1 MTKDC
6 YEFGPFCFDARKQT
20 LTRDGEPIRLK
31 AKACDLLKV
40 LLEHHGEA
48 LDKERLMTLLWPD
61 TVVEE
66 NNLTVH
72 MTALRKALG
81 ERPNDNRYIVTIPGR
96 GYRFVAE
103 VQSPAAMPLATE
115 ADAEAVT
122 PAKDELTRIPRTKPR
137 RLIRFGAL
145 AMGVVALVGGVIYW
159 LKPRPQPVEPTPA
172 LPTIK
177 SLAVLPFRSLT
188 PKPGEDY
195 IGVGIADVMITRL
208 SNLSQLVVRPTS
220 SVLAFSGQDAVEA
233 GQLLKVDLVLD
244 GSIQRQGDRMR
255 VTVRL
260 LRVSDGQ
267 ALMAMQCDEKCAD
280 LFALQ
285 DAISNQVTE
294 ALALQLTGDERQRL
308 MKNYTGN
315 AAAYQEYLKGRFHT
329 LQYTPDGF
337 KNAIVHLNNAIR
349 LDPTYA
355 LAYAGLADAYTAAS
369 DWLLP
374 PREALGKARAAA
386 QKALALDDTLAE
398 AHAALGHVKLHR
410 SEPDAESEL
419 QRALQLNPNSVAA
432 MLWYGEYFMAKD
444 LTKGLAILHQAQR
457 LDPLSPVI
465 GSFITASYALARQP
479 DGALTEARK
488 TVALDPNDAFA
499 RGLLAEAYDAEGDY
513 AAAISEAE
521 KLRQLVINPQQ
532 LGTLGRDYV
541 LVGKPDEARRVLA
554 EMDRLA
560 QRQYVSPYDR
570 AIIYATLGDKD
581 QAFAWLNK
589 AYDDQSE
596 WIGWLQADYRLDSL
610 HGDPRFDDLVRRVGL
625 SS

>member
-1 MTKDC
+1 MIKDC
-6 YEFGPFCFDARKQT
+6 YEFGPFRFDAGKQT
-20 LTRDGEPIRLK
+20 LTREGEPIRLK
-31 AKACDLLKV
+31 AKACELLKV
-40 LLEHHGEA
+40 LLAHHGEA

-61 TVVEE
+61 TAVEE

-81 ERPNDNRYIVTIPGR
+81 ERPNDRRYIVTIPGR

-103 VQSPAAMPLATE
+103 VRVSASP
-115 ADAEAVT
+115 EAVA
-122 PAKDELTRIPRTKPR
+122 PAPKAEPRPTHEPRPR
-137 RLIRFGAL
+137 RLLRFGAVAAL
-145 AMGVVALVGGVIYW
+145 SAALVVGAIYW
-159 LKPRPQPVEPTPA
+159 LKARPRPVEPPPA
-172 LPTIK
+172 PPAIK
-177 SLAVLPFRSLT
+177 SLAVLPFKTLT
-188 PKPGEDY
+188 PQAGEDY
-195 IGVGIADVMITRL
+195 LGVGLADVMITRL

-233 GQLLKVDLVLD
+233 GQLLKVDSVLD
-244 GSIQRQGDRMR
+244 GSIQKQGDRMR

-267 ALMAMQCDEKCAD
+267 PLMAMQCDEKCAD

-294 ALALQLTGDERQRL
+294 ALALQLTGDEQQRL

-315 AAAYQEYLKGRFHT
+315 AAAYQEYFKGRFHT

-374 PREALGKARAAA
+374 PREALGKARVAA

-432 MLWYGEYFMAKD
+432 RLWYGEYFMAKD
-444 LTKGLAILHQAQR
+444 LTKGLAILRQAQR

-479 DGALTEARK
+479 DEALAEARK

-532 LGTLGRDYV
+532 LGTLGRDYA
-541 LVGKPDEARRVLA
+541 LVGKPAEARRVLE

-560 QRQYVSPYDR
+560 QKQYVSPYDR
-570 AIIYATLGDKD
+570 AVIYAALGDKD
-581 QAFAWLNK
+581 QAIAWLNK

-596 WIGWLQADYRLDSL
+596 WIGWLQADYRLDNL
-610 HGDPRFDDLVRRVGL
+610 RGDPRFDELVRRVGL